1 MTVSALYDLLRE
13 AMWTATLLAAPALLA
28 MLLVGLVVSLLQ
40 ALTQVQEM
48 TLTLLPKLLAL
59 VGTLALAAPW
69 MWALLIAFGERTF
82 ARIALVGG

>member
-1 MTVSALYDLLRE
+1 MTVAVLYDLLRE
-13 AMWTATLLAAPALLA
+13 AMWVATLLATPALLA
-28 MLLVGLVVSLLQ
+28 MLAVGLAISLLQ

-59 VGTLALAAPW
+59 VGTLAFAAPW
-69 MWALLIAFGERTF
+69 MWATLLAFGERTF